1 LTAERVAAVGDLL
14 GDPVPFAFNAHL
26 DGWISV
32 LDSIPA
38 LGANALLRG
47 RGPVFR
53 GNAWLDSTRTML
65 TRARDEAR
73 AAARE
78 GLPIDQIRR
87 RVTLRDYRDA
97 IAGSDKWLNV
107 AFTSFFLAPGVSAA
121 YEEFK
126 KTGASAARQP

>member
-1 LTAERVAAVGDLL
+1 
-14 GDPVPFAFNAHL
+14 
-26 DGWISV
+26 
-32 LDSIPA
+32 
-38 LGANALLRG
+38 
-47 RGPVFR
+47 
-53 GNAWLDSTRTML
+53 M
-65 TRARDEAR
+65 RDEAR